1 MTTKASKVSYTVLI
15 AAASLVVGMV
25 IAARL
30 NLTSSSLAAS
40 PTGPTLNSAPLTGT
54 IDATTFRTIAHDAS
68 PAVVSISIMAK
79 VPATSSMFGDLFG
92 NGRSRNGGR
101 GAQPQPEPEQIL
113 QGAGSGFVIDAS
125 GLILTNNHVIDE
137 ASTID
142 VLFSDARQGDEG
154 YPAVVVGRDELTDTA
169 VIRLTKLPDHPLT
182 VAKFGDSSQMA
193 PGDWVMAI
201 GNPFRLSN
209 SVTVGIVSAVG
220 RPYAASV
227 GVTGSRYEEM
237 IQTDAAINKGNS
249 GGPLLN
255 IRGEVVGINTMIYSD
270 NSQGGNIGIGFAV
283 PINRVHDLLPQ
294 LESGKVVRGRI
305 AVSLATHRITKEDME
320 DLGLPAV
327 GGATIASIDDG
338 PAKAAGMK
346 IGDVVVEYN
355 GRPVEDNDSLIS
367 MVTGTAPGTTVPV
380 KVVRAK
386 KTLTLKVTVEEL
398 DLAQEQGQETVV
410 AARQNEDRSVP
421 TDTGFGMTIQEL
433 APATA
438 RSLQGRGG
446 AVVASVDPLGQAAQ
460 AGLSP
465 GDVILSVNDQDVKT
479 LDQVSKAL
487 DVVPTG
493 RIARLVVSNRG
504 QERLV
509 LVRKR

>member
-1 MTTKASKVSYTVLI
+1 MTTKASTFFYGVLI
-15 AAASLVVGMV
+15 AVASLVVGMV

-30 NLTSSSLAAS
+30 DLTPSSMAGTI
-40 PTGPTLNSAPLTGT
+40 TGPVLNSAPLTGA

-79 VPATSSMFGDLFG
+79 RPAAIDALGDLFG

-101 GAQPQPEPEQIL
+101 GAQRAPEEIL
-113 QGAGSGFVIDAS
+113 QGAGSGFVIDKS

-137 ASTID
+137 AQTIE
-142 VLFSDARQGDEG
+142 VSFSDARTGDAG
-154 YPAVVVGRDELTDTA
+154 YPAEIVGRDELTDTA
-169 VIRLTKLPDHPLT
+169 LIRLTRLPDHPLT
-182 VAKFGDSSQMA
+182 VAKFGDSSQIA

-227 GVTGSRYEEM
+227 GVTGSRFEEM

-255 IRGEVVGINTMIYSD
+255 VRGEVVGINTMIYSD
-270 NSQGGNIGIGFAV
+270 TSGGNIGIGFAV
-283 PINRVHDLLPQ
+283 PINKVHSLLPQ
-294 LESGKVVRGRI
+294 LEAGRVVRGRI
-305 AVSLATHRITKEDME
+305 AVTLASHRITKEDME
-320 DLGLPAV
+320 DRALPSV
-327 GGATIASIDDG
+327 GGAIIASVDDG
-338 PAKAAGMK
+338 PAKVAGMK
-346 IGDVVVEYN
+346 MNDVVVEFN
-355 GRPVEDNDSLIS
+355 GKPVTDNDSLIS
-367 MVTGTAPGTTVPV
+367 MVTGTTPGTTVPV

-386 KTLTLKVTVEEL
+386 KPMTLHVKVEEL
-398 DLAQEQGQETVV
+398 DLAQEQGQE
-410 AARQNEDRSVP
+410 AIAEARQNQARNTP
-421 TDTGFGMTIQEL
+421 KDTGFGMTIQEIT
-433 APATA
+433 PAVA
-438 RSLQGRGG
+438 RGLSLTGKGG
-446 AVVASVDPLGQAAQ
+446 AMVSSVDPLGQAAQ
-460 AGLSP
+460 AGLSA
-465 GDVILSVNDQDVKT
+465 GDVVLSVNDHEVKT

-487 DVVPTG
+487 DAVPSG
-493 RIARLVVSNRG
+493 RVASLVVSSRG

>member
-1 MTTKASKVSYTVLI
+1 MTTRKSTFFYTVLI
-15 AAASLVVGMV
+15 AVASLVVGMV
-25 IAARL
+25 ISARFD
-30 NLTSSSLAAS
+30 LTSSSLAGTLA
-40 PTGPTLNSAPLTGT
+40 GPTINSAPLTGP

-68 PAVVSISIMAK
+68 PAVVSISIRGTR
-79 VPATSSMFGDLFG
+79 PATSMFGDLFG
-92 NGRSRNGGR
+92 NGNGRNRGGGR
-101 GAQPQPEPEQIL
+101 GAQPAPQEYME
-113 QGAGSGFVIDAS
+113 GAGSGFVIDKS

-137 ASTID
+137 ATTID
-142 VLFSDARQGDEG
+142 VSFSDARAGDES

-169 VIRLTKLPDHPLT
+169 LIRLTKLPDHPLT
-182 VAKFGDSSQMA
+182 VAKFGDSAQMA

-227 GVTGSRYEEM
+227 GVTGARYEEM

-255 IRGEVVGINTMIYSD
+255 VRGEVIGINTMIYSD

-283 PINRVHDLLPQ
+283 PINKVHALLPQ
-294 LESGKVVRGRI
+294 LEAGKVVRGRI
-305 AVSLATHRITKEDME
+305 AVSLFSHRITREDME
-320 DLGLPAV
+320 DLALPAV
-327 GGATIASIDDG
+327 GGATIASVDDG

-346 IGDVVVEYN
+346 VGDVVVEFN
-355 GRPVEDNDSLIS
+355 GKPVQDNDSLIA
-367 MVTGTAPGTTVPV
+367 MVTSTTPGTTVPV

-386 KTLTLKVTVEEL
+386 KTLTLNVKVEEL
-398 DLAQEQGQETVV
+398 DLAQEQGQETIA
-410 AARQNEDRSVP
+410 AARQNEDRNTP
-421 TDTGFGMTIQEL
+421 KDTGFGMTIQEITPS
-433 APATA
+433 AA
-438 RSLQGRGG
+438 RTLQGKGG
-446 AVVASVDPLGQAAQ
+446 AVVSSVDPLGQAAQ
-460 AGLSP
+460 AGLNP
-465 GDVILSVNDQDVKT
+465 GDVILSVNDEEVKT

-487 DVVPTG
+487 DAVATG
-493 RIARLVVSNRG
+493 RTARLIVSSRG